1 MNNYIMHINLVQL
14 VHGAYSHRI
23 VCVYLCIEYH
33 NKLFAL
39 YDYDNDFMTQM

>member
-1 MNNYIMHINLVQL
+1 MHINLVQL

-33 NKLFAL
+33 KLFAL
-39 YDYDNDFMTQM
+39 YDYDNEFMTQM